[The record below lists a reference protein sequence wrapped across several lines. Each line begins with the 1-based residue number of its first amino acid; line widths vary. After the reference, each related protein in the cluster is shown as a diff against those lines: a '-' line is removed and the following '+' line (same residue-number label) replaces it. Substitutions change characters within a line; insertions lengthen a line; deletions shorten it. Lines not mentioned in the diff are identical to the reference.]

1 MLTGRANLNSNAF
14 IIIHTGWF
22 MYRLLLL
29 KKNVRLFF
37 CLKKCWRI
45 FDHYDVLMNCLI
57 RFQCCSGLIHPPE
70 CFPSCSLRCS
80 GPAAWQVR
88 YKDLNKIFVYKQYG
102 FLSHNTYFASPAPLP
117 QYSFSPAV
125 GGGGGTPFSTENE
138 NGPITG
144 IRLWENTNSYITGS
158 VCPPSLT
165 EIIRT
170 VWKLKRV

>member
-1 MLTGRANLNSNAF
+1 MTGFTPTDLSE
-14 IIIHTGWF
+14 T
-22 MYRLLLL
+22 LLSEP
-29 KKNVRLFF
+29 
-37 CLKKCWRI
+37 
-45 FDHYDVLMNCLI
+45 M
-57 RFQCCSGLIHPPE
+57 P
-70 CFPSCSLRCS
+70 
-80 GPAAWQVR
+80 
-88 YKDLNKIFVYKQYG
+88 KQYG
-102 FLSHNTYFASPAPLP
+102 FLSHNTYFTSPAPLP

-125 GGGGGTPFSTENE
+125 GGGGGTAFSTENE